1 MNNIEESITPSKL
14 LHAIISTLGEIRV
27 PVLKILEDDGSEK
40 GFIMEY
46 DETDSSFIFRIGK
59 NDE

>member
-1 MNNIEESITPSKL
+1 MDNIEESITPGKL
-14 LHAIISTLGEIRV
+14 LHAIISTVGEIRV

-46 DETDSSFIFRIGK
+46 DETDSSFVFRIGED
-59 NDE
+59 NE